1 MQFFLSK
8 LSNLGVRGVE
18 LLWFK
23 NYLCNRRQFVNID
36 DSNSSLLELILGVPQ
51 GSILGP
57 LLFLIYINDLPKY
70 STLLSQLF
78 ADDTTQS
85 SSHDNLEILTQNVNR
100 EFQKTV
106 NFFCAHKLSL
116 HPEKTKF
123 MLISNSKTNIV
134 PNIVINYNEPNAI
147 QDPAKISKMCF
158 INNSQTPYA
167 KFLGV
172 YIDPQ
177 LSFKHHI
184 STVTKK
190 VSTALYFLRNAKNF
204 LNQKSLK
211 MIYYALFH
219 SHLIYACQIW
229 SCCSESLLK
238 PIVTKQKIAMRIILN
253 AKYNSHTEPLF
264 KKLNILPF
272 LTMCDYFK
280 IQFMQHFTQKFLPV
294 ALHEMWVTNAVR
306 RQDQAQVTLRN
317 DDMLYIPLARL
328 SSTSKHPLIVFPK
341 LWSDFPD
348 EGIKFVRNK
357 LEFNSKLKNYFLS
370 QLKSTITCGRLLC
383 PDCHLQVQL

>member
-1 MQFFLSK
+1 
-8 LSNLGVRGVE
+8 VRGVE

-106 NFFCAHKLSL
+106 NFFCSHKLSL

-134 PNIVINYNEPNAI
+134 PNIDINYNEPNAI

-158 INNSQTPYA
+158 INNSLTPYA

-238 PIVTKQKIAMRIILN
+238 PIVTKQKMAMRIILN

-264 KKLNILPF
+264 KKIIILPF
-272 LTMCDYFK
+272 FTMCDYF
-280 IQFMQHFTQKFLPV
+280 
-294 ALHEMWVTNAVR
+294 
-306 RQDQAQVTLRN
+306 
-317 DDMLYIPLARL
+317 
-328 SSTSKHPLIVFPK
+328 
-341 LWSDFPD
+341 
-348 EGIKFVRNK
+348 
-357 LEFNSKLKNYFLS
+357 
-370 QLKSTITCGRLLC
+370 
-383 PDCHLQVQL
+383 